1 MKKIAFILMPLLVL
15 GCDLG
20 FPRMYVNYDNLPEG
34 EIKEHIIQTFPNP
47 VENEEVYKLIHP
59 HLNGHDSAAGIRNAA
74 LKIGMIC
81 QAEKSICEYSGY
93 IRTRVTGLSSGSGRA
108 KHIYQI
114 TISPDLGM
122 DSLKINEQI
131 LEDTEKGN

>member
-1 MKKIAFILMPLLVL
+1 MRKIAFILMPLLVL

-34 EIKEHIIQTFPNP
+34 EIKEAISETFPTP
-47 VENEEVYKLIHP
+47 PEDEKLRKLVLS
-59 HLNGHDSAAGIRNAA
+59 HLNGNKGAENIKTVVS
-74 LKIGMIC
+74 KMGMTC
-81 QAEKSICEYSGY
+81 KMEKDICEYSGY
-93 IRTRVTGLSSGSGRA
+93 IRTRVTGGHSGSGRA

-114 TISPDLGM
+114 TISPHSGVN
-122 DSLKINEQI
+122 SLKINKQI